1 MNNTNAKG
9 IPLPKHKPTENINP
23 TPTDSVQALK
33 EELATVFKKDNI
45 WGRNRDAD
53 VQNRLVDTVREG
65 EGGMNWESSIDTY
78 TLPTSKTD
86 S

>member
-65 EGGMNWESSIDTY
+65 EGGMN
-78 TLPTSKTD
+78 
-86 S
+86 